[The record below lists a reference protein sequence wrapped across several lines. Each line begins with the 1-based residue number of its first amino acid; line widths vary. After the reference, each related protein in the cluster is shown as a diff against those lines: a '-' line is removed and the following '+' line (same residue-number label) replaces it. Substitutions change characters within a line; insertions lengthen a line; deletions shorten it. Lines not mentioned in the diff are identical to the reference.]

1 MERVF
6 DKIVLVSLCDKFT
19 KEVGN
24 ALSQS
29 LGMMFCDTKD
39 LIEYELI
46 DRKAIETLCTKEYL
60 KKSETS
66 VLKRIASFENVVI
79 SINFD
84 YLTHNINILKQGSII
99 VFLKLSKNYVKN
111 NSGTVEYIS
120 YEEATQKLT
129 QIATA
134 TINIRKTETNF
145 VCEKIIDTLGG
156 IL

>member
-1 MERVF
+1 MDTNF
-6 DKIVLVSLCDKFT
+6 NKIVIVSLCDEFSK
-19 KEVGN
+19 KVGKN
-24 ALSQS
+24 LSQE

-145 VCEKIIDTLGG
+145 VCEKIIDTRGG